1 MLEPC
6 LDNQYLANHVG
17 LLTQSFRKVTKTE
30 LAIDQFIDQDVAW
43 ELAKSLFYA
52 PYMVVSHNTDPDPIF
67 NYGNQT
73 ALKLF
78 EMNWQEL
85 TSLPSRQSAA
95 PIEQIERSLLLK
107 TVSEQGYIDNYSG
120 VRISKTG
127 KRFLL
132 QNAIVWNLIDDQGV
146 YRGQAAVCHHWNFI

>member
-1 MLEPC
+1 MLEPS
-6 LDNQYLANHVG
+6 LNNQYLADHVG
-17 LLTQSFRKVTKTE
+17 LMIQSFKKLTNTE
-30 LAIDQFIDQDVAW
+30 LLIKQSIDQDSAW

-52 PYMVVSHNTDPDPIF
+52 PCMVVSHNTDPDPIF

-73 ALKLF
+73 ALRLF

-95 PIEQIERSLLLK
+95 AIEQVERSLLLK

-127 KRFLL
+127 KRFRL
-132 QNAIVWNLIDDQGV
+132 QKAIVWNLIDAQGE

>member
-1 MLEPC
+1 MLEPSS
-6 LDNQYLANHVG
+6 DNQYLADHIR
-17 LLTQSFRKVTKTE
+17 LLTQSFKNFTNKE
-30 LAIDQFIDQDVAW
+30 LPIEHLVGKEGAW
-43 ELAKSLFYA
+43 ELAKCLFYA
-52 PYMVVSHNTDPDPIF
+52 PCMVVSHNTEPDPIF

-78 EMNWQEL
+78 ELNWQEL

-95 PIEQIERSLLLK
+95 AIEQVERSLLLK

-132 QNAIVWNLIDDQGV
+132 QNAIVWNLIDDLGK
-146 YRGQAAVCHHWNFI
+146 YRGQAAVCYHWNFI

>member
-1 MLEPC
+1 MLEPSS
-6 LDNQYLANHVG
+6 DNQYLADHVG
-17 LLTQSFRKVTKTE
+17 LLTQSFKNLTNTE
-30 LAIDQFIDQDVAW
+30 LLIEHSGEQEGVW
-43 ELAKSLFYA
+43 ELAKRLFYA
-52 PYMVVSHNTDPDPIF
+52 PCMVVSHNTDPDPIF

-78 EMNWQEL
+78 ELSWQEL
-85 TSLPSRQSAA
+85 TNLPSRHSASA
-95 PIEQIERSLLLK
+95 IEQVERSLLLK

-132 QNAIVWNLIDDQGV
+132 QNAIVWNLIDAQGK
-146 YRGQAAVCHHWNFI
+146 YRGQAAVCHHWNFM